1 MHMTEEEMARSVE
14 SRLEARL
21 AARLAADR
29 ERVRQEVIMEL
40 RREIDR
46 EHYDKINAR
55 HPIQDK
61 YAGLTREQHEARLKM
76 MSERSAQVN
85 REMDEINARPAPG
98 TLAATRAADRAGGSS
113 GFKIK

>member
-1 MHMTEEEMARSVE
+1 MHMTEEEMARIVE

-55 HPIQDK
+55 HPIKTSTPD
-61 YAGLTREQHEARLKM
+61 
-76 MSERSAQVN
+76 
-85 REMDEINARPAPG
+85 
-98 TLAATRAADRAGGSS
+98 
-113 GFKIK
+113 